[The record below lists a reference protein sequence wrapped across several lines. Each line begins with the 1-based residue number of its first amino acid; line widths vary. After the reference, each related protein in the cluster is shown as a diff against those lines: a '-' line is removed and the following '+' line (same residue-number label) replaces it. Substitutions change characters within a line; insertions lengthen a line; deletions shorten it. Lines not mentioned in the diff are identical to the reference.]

1 MAGCRR
7 SGPFIRSR
15 RGRTVVLMTSAG
27 SQQSTTGQSARRA
40 IGIMALIVAAFA
52 VLVLPKV
59 LSAGLTGIPSS
70 MDIPE
75 PPPIGSCVLVDPAA
89 VTRVDCDKAHDGE
102 VAMSWAA
109 GILPEPTF
117 VLNRNYSMIA
127 TDAQGKLLPSDPLCS
142 GWGSQYVGTITK
154 FGPALWAPVDPS
166 FVTTKV
172 VAPPGFGTDKQH
184 WVACVVVPGKAAP
197 YVGTVR
203 DSGGAT
209 GSARPDIFGWC
220 FSSDTVATSASVYSS
235 CAGAHRIEQLATF
248 IPTQQMF
255 YANTITVETTLPEIE
270 QGCLELATQM
280 IGAVDPT
287 FGGRLQIRSA
297 PVSEELR
304 TPEAG
309 PPQSGLRVPDCFVSY
324 VGVGELTGTVVG
336 LGDGALPVSR

>member
-1 MAGCRR
+1 MTADRR
-7 SGPFIRSR
+7 SGPCTGSCD
-15 RGRTVVLMTSAG
+15 GRTVVLMTYAG
-27 SQQSTTGQSARRA
+27 SQQSGTGPSTRRA
-40 IGIMALIVAAFA
+40 IGILALIVAAFS

-59 LSAGLTGIPSS
+59 LSAGLTGIGSATI
-70 MDIPE
+70 IPE
-75 PPPIGSCVLVDPAA
+75 PPPIGSCVLVEPTA
-89 VTRVDCDKAHDGE
+89 VTPVACEQAHDGE

-127 TDAQGKLLPSDPLCS
+127 TDAQGKLLPSDPLCA
-142 GWGSQYVGTITK
+142 GWGSQYVGTIAK

-184 WVACVVVPGKAAP
+184 WVACLVGPGKMGP

-220 FSSDTVATSASVYSS
+220 FSSDTVAASASVYAN
-235 CAGAHRIEQLATF
+235 CAQPHRIEQLATF

-255 YANTITVETTLPEIE
+255 YANTITVETTWPEIE

-287 FGGRLQIRSA
+287 FGGQLQIRSA
-297 PVSEELR
+297 PVSDELQ
-304 TPEAG
+304 TPQTG

-324 VGVGELTGTVVG
+324 VGGGELTGTVVG
-336 LGDGALPVSR
+336 LGHRALPVSR